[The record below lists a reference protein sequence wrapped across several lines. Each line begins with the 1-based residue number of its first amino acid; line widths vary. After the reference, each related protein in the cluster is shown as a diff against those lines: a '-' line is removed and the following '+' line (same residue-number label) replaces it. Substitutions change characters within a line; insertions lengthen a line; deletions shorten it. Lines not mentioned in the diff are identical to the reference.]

1 MVSILQAASRHL
13 RWSALKQCDGRC
25 NLLAVASLSHQRA
38 MSTWP
43 AMPSQSKTTEIRFY
57 LDLRRQLGGCKP
69 AMSATRSYANQFPLA
84 EPFGSVLRGQHLRKL
99 QACRASSRRRCVSR
113 SSREVDWTIL
123 LRRSMLVSPSMRRGN
138 PTPARMY
145 PATTSKAML
154 PLDGSGLTWMSSLVI
169 APPKHLCDRT

>member
-1 MVSILQAASRHL
+1 MTRRFPKELFAVGATA
-13 RWSALKQCDGRC
+13 GRC

-84 EPFGSVLRGQHLRKL
+84 EPFGSILRGQHPEEVAGLPREG
-99 QACRASSRRRCVSR
+99 ASCPCERRSPGRAGEASRYRWLWMTCWAQRGRRDQRLTGKKRAFGLAFGGSALANIGHGK
-113 SSREVDWTIL
+113 IL
-123 LRRSMLVSPSMRRGN
+123 LYELGRSNSNIRP
-138 PTPARMY
+138 
-145 PATTSKAML
+145 
-154 PLDGSGLTWMSSLVI
+154 
-169 APPKHLCDRT
+169 